1 MLIVSFSEGEKTS
14 VQGPHPTKNLKPTR
28 QKVWELNLGHKCG
41 SQVVSRQL
49 PIVHAKQEKY
59 SPAGVCYNL
68 WNRCLK
74 ENPPPPLPSLPPLP
88 PPPSSNCVK
97 LERVDCNVCIKATI
111 S

>member
-14 VQGPHPTKNLKPTR
+14 VQGPHPTKNLKPTW

-74 ENPPPPLPSLPPLP
+74 ENPPLPPLP
-88 PPPSSNCVK
+88 PPPSSNCVE